1 MSPMKPKANHKSWIL
16 IIVLLAVLSGYVA
29 VFFIPKGHYIT
40 KLNQDLLDKQDFV
53 RQSTQ
58 TVEQLKEIQEQLNNT
73 TAYNRT
79 WTKHAPHSG
88 EISILMGK
96 IHALARTADV
106 EIDRFDPEPAEKF
119 DRLHRLP
126 IEMVYSGQLP
136 SVFQFLSDLE
146 QMPQTIW
153 INNVTIEQADKNGSK
168 TGDGTSETRGLA
180 MCEVDLAIFMDN
192 LEKSN

>member
-1 MSPMKPKANHKSWIL
+1 MKPKANHKSWIL
-16 IIVLLAVLSGYVA
+16 IVVLLAVLSGYVA
-29 VFFIPKGHYIT
+29 VSFIPESHHIS

-53 RQSTQ
+53 RQSAQ
-58 TVEQLKEIQEQLNNT
+58 TVEQLKGIQEQLNNT

-106 EIDRFDPEPAEKF
+106 EIDRFDPEPSEKF
-119 DRLHRLP
+119 ARLHRLP

-153 INNVTIEQADKNGSK
+153 INNITIEQADKNGSK
-168 TGDGTSETRGLA
+168 TGDSTSETRGFTKA
-180 MCEVDLAIFMDN
+180 EIDLVIFMDN
-192 LEKSN
+192 LENSN

>member
-1 MSPMKPKANHKSWIL
+1 MKPKANHKTWIL
-16 IIVLLAVLSGYVA
+16 IVVLLAVLSGYVA
-29 VFFIPKGHYIT
+29 LSFIPEKRHIAE
-40 KLNQDLLDKQDFV
+40 LRQDLLDKQEFV
-53 RQSTQ
+53 TQSTK
-58 TVEQLKEIQEQLNNT
+58 TVEKLREIEEQLNNT

-88 EISILMGK
+88 EISILLGK
-96 IHALARTADV
+96 IHALARTANV

-119 DRLHRLP
+119 DRIRRLP

-153 INNVTIEQADKNGSK
+153 INSVTIERTAKNGSN
-168 TGDGTSETRGLA
+168 TRDNIVETRGFTQ
-180 MCEVDLAIFMDN
+180 CEIDLAIFMDN
-192 LEKSN
+192 LENSN